1 MVPGPPRTSLPAAS
15 RYARAVPP
23 TLQVILAVLPSPA
36 SNIAL
41 HLGPLDIPW
50 YGVGYA
56 VALALGT
63 WLTARLARRRGL
75 DPEHVLDGLL
85 LVVICGLIGAR
96 LYHVI
101 DQWQVYKDDLLAI
114 VLPPYS
120 GLALYGGVIGGIV
133 GLAIYTRRKGIPF
146 RRWADTA
153 VPALFFGQAIA
164 RWGNYANQELYGPP
178 TSAPWGIAIDCAHRV
193 AAYACPAVPADAGFT
208 PLFFYESALDLA
220 GGLVALFLLMRFAG
234 RLRDGDVMA
243 LWLVWYG
250 LVRAYLETYRLT
262 YDFTFFGAPVAILFG
277 LSAAVVGV
285 AILAYNHRER
295 PRPAAEPWPDDE
307 GPPEGEASAE
317 EQAPAA
323 SAAEGT
329 EGAPEPDSSQPPDAS
344 LDLDA
349 SAMPATPTQPEVE
362 P

>member
-1 MVPGPPRTSLPAAS
+1 
-15 RYARAVPP
+15 VPP
-23 TLQVILAVLPSPA
+23 TLQVILAALPSPA

-85 LVVICGLIGAR
+85 IVVICGLIGAR

-101 DQWQVYKDDLLAI
+101 DQWQVYKDNLLAI

-133 GLAIYTRRKGIPF
+133 GLGIYTRRKGIPF

-193 AAYACPAVPADAGFT
+193 AAYACPTVPADAGFT
-208 PLFFYESALDLA
+208 PIFFYESALDLA
-220 GGLVALFLLMRFAG
+220 GGLVALFVLVRLSG
-234 RLRDGDVMA
+234 RIRNGDVMA
-243 LWLVWYG
+243 LWLIWYG

-277 LSAAVVGV
+277 LSAAVAGV
-285 AILAYNHRER
+285 AILAYNHREG
-295 PRPAAEPWPDDE
+295 PRPVAEPWPDDE
-307 GPPEGEASAE
+307 GPPEAESAEGGEGPEASSSEGAE
-317 EQAPAA
+317 A
-323 SAAEGT
+323 
-329 EGAPEPDSSQPPDAS
+329 APEPAAPEPAARESAARESAARESDTAAEPEADAAA
-344 LDLDA
+344 D
-349 SAMPATPTQPEVE
+349 PGEE

>member
-1 MVPGPPRTSLPAAS
+1 MPFTLP
-15 RYARAVPP
+15 
-23 TLQVILAVLPSPA
+23 VILAVLPSPA

-85 LVVICGLIGAR
+85 IVVISGLIGAR

-101 DQWQVYKDDLLAI
+101 DQWQVYKDNLLAI

-178 TSAPWGIAIDCAHRV
+178 ISAPWGIAIDCAHRV
-193 AAYACPAVPADAGFT
+193 AAYACPGVPADAGFT
-208 PLFFYESALDLA
+208 PIFFYESALDLA
-220 GGLVALFLLMRFAG
+220 GGLVALFVLVRLSG
-234 RLRDGDVMA
+234 RIRNGDVMA
-243 LWLVWYG
+243 LWLIWYG
-250 LVRAYLETYRLT
+250 LVRAYLETFRLT

-295 PRPAAEPWPDDE
+295 PRPVAEPWPDDDGPPEAGSSEGGFSDEKELSGEEEGAPSSE
-307 GPPEGEASAE
+307 GPPSSEAADVSEGADGSRDVDEASGTPE
-317 EQAPAA
+317 E
-323 SAAEGT
+323 
-329 EGAPEPDSSQPPDAS
+329 PEP
-344 LDLDA
+344 
-349 SAMPATPTQPEVE
+349 E